1 MRREWYV
8 REPDVAMALQ
18 FRNGEDISKVVEKLQ
33 HISLDTGVAA
43 GTVDS
48 ENAPGMVDGWD
59 YVNPRAPYDE
69 YMYSPYQNFK
79 SAYS

>member
-1 MRREWYV
+1 MTLSR
-8 REPDVAMALQ
+8 Q
-18 FRNGEDISKVVEKLQ
+18 FRNGEDIAKVVEKLQ
-33 HISLDTGVAA
+33 HIALDTGVAA
-43 GTVDS
+43 GTIDS
-48 ENAPGMVDGWD
+48 ENQPGMVEDWD

>member
-1 MRREWYV
+1 M
-8 REPDVAMALQ
+8 
-18 FRNGEDISKVVEKLQ
+18 VEKLQ

-69 YMYSPYQNFK
+69 YMYSPYQVRGRGRGRGRGRVNLG
-79 SAYS
+79 